1 MLCIFILS
9 LDVQECF
16 TSFTDSS
23 VKINVISEQV
33 TPNLEYEL
41 GTAVDCALQ
50 LVKVKVQVWI
60 P

>member
-1 MLCIFILS
+1 MLCIFKLN

-16 TSFTDSS
+16 TSYRDSS
-23 VKINVISEQV
+23 VKINLISEKM
-33 TPNLEYEL
+33 TPNLQYEL
-41 GTAVDCALQ
+41 GATDCALQ